1 MDISPSIAFSGP
13 ICNHVWTMHKVEKW
27 RLQELALILRRL
39 MELLKQGDNQ
49 EWAGVFDHYTQEVH
63 GILLTRNYDSDTL
76 NRLIQN
82 IQNCFSGMSSFKN
95 LVLRHDNT
103 SQMSKLNKDFYEE
116 KVLLIKA
123 LVDFEKRLQ
132 VYIN

>member
-1 MDISPSIAFSGP
+1 
-13 ICNHVWTMHKVEKW
+13 MHKVEKW
-27 RLQELALILRRL
+27 RLEEMALILRRL
-39 MELLKQGDNQ
+39 MELLKQGGNQ
-49 EWAGVFDHYTQEVH
+49 EWASVFDHYTQEVH
-63 GILLTRNYDSDTL
+63 GILLTRNYDGDTL
-76 NRLIQN
+76 SRLIQN

-103 SQMSKLNKDFYEE
+103 TQMSRLNQEFYEE
-116 KVLLIKA
+116 KVRLIEA